1 MRPINIIGHVS
12 ILWSLALKV
21 CITHMSC
28 LRPLNSKITGSIEK
42 GSSYVFTWLRWDFSS
57 FFSPGL
63 AIFSSRWLILLRCVD
78 HIYPIDSLDS
88 TLFCPFHSIPFFFF
102 NLKSRAQFPLALCL
116 SILSIVVLDLKILP
130 CARALG
136 HYMPGIVIKSYFK
149 F

>member
-63 AIFSSRWLILLRCVD
+63 AIFSSHWLILLRCVD

-88 TLFCPFHSIPFFFF
+88 TLFCPFHSIPFFFKSKKQSLVPLSF
-102 NLKSRAQFPLALCL
+102 MPIYTLNCCPGPQNLTLCQSSGSL
-116 SILSIVVLDLKILP
+116 H
-130 CARALG
+130 AW
-136 HYMPGIVIKSYFK
+136 YSY
-149 F
+149 